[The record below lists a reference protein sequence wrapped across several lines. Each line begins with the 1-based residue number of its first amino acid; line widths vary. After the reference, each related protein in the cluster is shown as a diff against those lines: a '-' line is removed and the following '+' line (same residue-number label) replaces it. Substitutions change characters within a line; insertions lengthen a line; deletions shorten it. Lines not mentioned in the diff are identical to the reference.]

1 MSRRSGYLVLLF
13 GLFYL
18 LLLSVQVSA
27 QPLEVIEY
35 KDPRSFSSYWSFEP
49 FKPLPPGGV
58 QPVVIPIAINMS
70 FENTGYTPKSV
81 VVSIPP
87 GNYSRAIINVSM
99 RVTDRQF
106 DRIFWIF
113 ANNVPIYWGSTI
125 QRFNST
131 AEADVTLFLNL
142 FKGDVNFSIV
152 LANFL
157 APSIGITGI
166 FLVNITLYLYPGK
179 TPSWVPDT
187 YIPLWGEAVPPI
199 GSFTP
204 DTLMLNT
211 TLKIPDNA
219 YRTALYLFAKPG
231 RLDEFFYANIPSV
244 RDILV
249 YYNDDLAG
257 VFHVFPTIFTGGIF
271 PLYWRPMTSVNT
283 HYTKSPQ
290 IIDLT
295 PFLALGK
302 NANISMRVIGM
313 DEASKRA
320 GSKLFVVMVGG
331 ALLVWTDPSRAVSG
345 GSIVKREASYS
356 RTPYI
361 VDMESLGVSYYVE
374 NTRYRIYY
382 EAILTTPKGV
392 INTSTYSEGFSNA
405 NIYSSD
411 SLFIST
417 LMQNFTNK
425 AIGSGAASYSM
436 ESGGNYLIR
445 LTSAFTFTPTSDPS
459 KIPYNA
465 TLTEDDMI
473 DVWLV
478 RTLDNSHGEDWYR
491 ETIYERAHVIGGFA
505 INLTIIDPHGGAI
518 ITALDRASSTTT
530 KSLSALILYN
540 GKGYTEEFIIV
551 TEASLRKPFGDY
563 KEFYIKYMRI

>member
-1 MSRRSGYLVLLF
+1 
-13 GLFYL
+13 
-18 LLLSVQVSA
+18 
-27 QPLEVIEY
+27 
-35 KDPRSFSSYWSFEP
+35 
-49 FKPLPPGGV
+49 
-58 QPVVIPIAINMS
+58 
-70 FENTGYTPKSV
+70 
-81 VVSIPP
+81 
-87 GNYSRAIINVSM
+87 
-99 RVTDRQF
+99 
-106 DRIFWIF
+106 
-113 ANNVPIYWGSTI
+113 
-125 QRFNST
+125 
-131 AEADVTLFLNL
+131 
-142 FKGDVNFSIV
+142 
-152 LANFL
+152 
-157 APSIGITGI
+157 
-166 FLVNITLYLYPGK
+166 
-179 TPSWVPDT
+179 
-187 YIPLWGEAVPPI
+187 
-199 GSFTP
+199 
-204 DTLMLNT
+204 
-211 TLKIPDNA
+211 
-219 YRTALYLFAKPG
+219 
-231 RLDEFFYANIPSV
+231 PSV

-249 YYNDDLAG
+249 YYNDNLAG

-302 NANISMRVIGM
+302 NANISMQVVGM

-320 GSKLFVVMVGG
+320 ESKLFVVMVGG

-345 GSIVKREASYS
+345 GSIVKGEASYD

-361 VDMESLGVSYYVE
+361 VDIESLGISYYVE

-382 EAILTTPKGV
+382 EATLTTPRGV
-392 INTSTYSEGFSNA
+392 INASTYSEGFSSA

-417 LMQNFTNK
+417 LMQNFTNR
-425 AIGSGAASYSM
+425 AMGRGAASYSM
-436 ESGGNYLIR
+436 ESGGSYLIR

-491 ETIYERAHVIGGFA
+491 EVMYERAYVIGGFA
-505 INLTIIDPHGGAI
+505 INLTIIDPHGGAV

-530 KSLSALILYN
+530 KNLSALILYN
-540 GKGYTEEFIIV
+540 GKGYTEEFRIV

-563 KEFYIKYMRI
+563 KEFYIKYMRL